1 MSPKYRLAIIF
12 ILTVLAT
19 VGSFYIEAFGDPLVN
34 LMLWDLF
41 NASKW
46 ILPCTLCR
54 YTRILLFPLVLI
66 TWIALWQKDRL
77 IRKTIL
83 PFCVL
88 GIVVT
93 AYNYGIEM
101 HRRANNPELC
111 WLNNS
116 VKCGNPSI
124 NYRWRGTLSLAGFC
138 IFFIGSIGCLQIKQR
153 IKKHPDSVLH
163 L

>member
-1 MSPKYRLAIIF
+1 MSPKKRLGLIL
-12 ILTVLAT
+12 ILTLLAT
-19 VGSFYIEAFGDPLVN
+19 LWSFYIESFGDPITN
-34 LMLWDLF
+34 LTIGNFFDT
-41 NASKW
+41 AKG

-83 PFCVL
+83 PFCIL
-88 GIVVT
+88 GMIVT

-124 NYRWRGTLSLAGFC
+124 NYRGWGTLSLAGFC
-138 IFFIGSIGCLQIKQR
+138 IFFVGSVACLQIKQR
-153 IKKHPDSVLH
+153 IKKHPDSVMH